1 MKILADSHILIW
13 FLSADESLSPKARS
27 ILEDENNTI
36 YYSQVS
42 LWEIAIKHKKRPDRL
57 TLSAQQFAYFC
68 KDQGFKEYPLNER
81 HIFCLD
87 TLHRKPGSDEHHD
100 PFDQL
105 LLAQAKSDGLVFMTH
120 DSLIP
125 DYEEPCILSV

>member
-1 MKILADSHILIW
+1 MKTTKKLQKCS
-13 FLSADESLSPKARS
+13 ESYN
-27 ILEDENNTI
+27 ENP
-36 YYSQVS
+36 S
-42 LWEIAIKHKKRPDRL
+42 R
-57 TLSAQQFAYFC
+57 FAYFC

-125 DYEEPCILSV
+125 DYEEPYSFSVIQKALKGVPYGAPVFHLSIILYGKNSSRTPAIRLK